1 MTNKNIE
8 ARKKMMVEWKRVPL
22 KNRPKW
28 ENWKRMPLPKRL
40 KILDEQ
46 L

>member
-22 KNRPKW
+22 KNRPTW

-40 KILDEQ
+40 KILDE